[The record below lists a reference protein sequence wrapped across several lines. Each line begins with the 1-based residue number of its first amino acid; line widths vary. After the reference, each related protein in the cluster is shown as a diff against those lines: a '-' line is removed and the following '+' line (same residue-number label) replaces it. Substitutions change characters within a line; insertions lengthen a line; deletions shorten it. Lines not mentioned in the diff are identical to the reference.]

1 MNLPE
6 KIDPY
11 LTSDDKVVRQF
22 ALNAVGTFPSI
33 KPEWPARLLKEVIEK
48 PEKASDYATALGNM
62 TFSNEDVLLLMEAMK
77 SAPGFTGLSL
87 RRVAEGLPLDVKI
100 ENREVLQSV
109 FSMEEWGFFTQVAEA
124 SQDGL
129 EQMLENH
136 LKEMES
142 LEHYD
147 QRPYNRAKA
156 MAYRQAK
163 EGWVDQEDLHHT
175 IQEQKSQPYFDFKGM
190 IAVYKAGL
198 IKDESMIEEL
208 ASLLLRD
215 EDILLEELRDTLIQ
229 FQSDRVV
236 GAVEPLAAGPTPIY
250 QIDVIGETHTEGA
263 IEALK
268 RLYWTIEDTDMKSV
282 AIRGLAEQLSAEGRP
297 EIEDYM
303 TYEYKG
309 QIFDMDEMAYGY
321 FKVMGYDHPEL
332 EDWRSSALRKLERY
346 DQILSSELEAF
357 IPPTRTPV
365 TSTKVGRNEPCPC
378 GSGKKYKKCHG
389 K

>member
-1 MNLPE
+1 MDLLE
-6 KIDPY
+6 RIDPY

-22 ALNAVGTFPSI
+22 ALNAVGTFPST

-109 FSMEEWGFFTQVAEA
+109 FSTEEWGFFTKVAEA
-124 SQDGL
+124 SQNEL

-163 EGWVDQEDLHHT
+163 EGWVDPEDVHHT

-236 GAVEPLAAGPTPIY
+236 GAVEPLAAGLAPIY

-346 DQILSSELEAF
+346 DQILSSELDAF

-389 K
+389 S